1 MLDCIKYVNSFGDTI
16 EFNKL
21 PYMLQSSDL
30 KDYKWS
36 YSTKNEYNPKIY
48 SFSRNMV
55 EKKVQIA
62 VVASTKKSMMNTA
75 IDFWKSLKKIFML

>member
-36 YSTKNEYNPKIY
+36 YSTKNENNPKKY
-48 SFSRNMV
+48 SFSRKMV
-55 EKKVQIA
+55 EKIVQIA
-62 VVASTKKSMMNTA
+62 GVASTKIK
-75 IDFWKSLKKIFML
+75 